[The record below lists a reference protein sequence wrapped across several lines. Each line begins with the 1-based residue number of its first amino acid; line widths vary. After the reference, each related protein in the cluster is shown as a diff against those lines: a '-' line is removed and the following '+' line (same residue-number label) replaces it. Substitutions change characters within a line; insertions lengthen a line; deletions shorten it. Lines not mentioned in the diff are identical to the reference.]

1 MGETVLIGRGHEII
15 DMPQKD
21 WESGLSQVEQHIKG
35 RLDFMSEEHH
45 LVHHFVVR
53 ELPNVGEPL
62 PPEVISQGLKLPLS
76 QVNVILEELEK
87 HLTFL
92 FRNKQGAVIW
102 AYPVTVENTPHH
114 VNFDTG
120 EQIYAA

>member
-62 PPEVISQGLKLPLS
+62 SPEVISQGLKLPLS